1 MTMSKFMS
9 KILENKK
16 VQIFLSIIKWL
27 ARICYW
33 VINGITL
40 FLITVFMIFYVMI
53 DPFGH
58 PVSYMQFL
66 TKEELAVIYK
76 YDEIWGCTLIM
87 LILYLLGI
95 LCGLF
100 SKFFRTVETAGMLC
114 CCWMIFNVIYHLQ
127 ADDIA
132 ASNQQPVEVSSE
144 AAYE

>member
-1 MTMSKFMS
+1 MS

-16 VQIFLSIIKWL
+16 VQLAISFFKWL

-33 VINGITL
+33 VLNGIIL
-40 FLITVFMIFYVMI
+40 FLITVFMMFYVMI
-53 DPFGH
+53 DSFGY

-114 CCWMIFNVIYHLQ
+114 CCWMIFSQ
-127 ADDIA
+127 AYRHQVDDIA
-132 ASNQQPVEVSSE
+132 AVSVQDINSEVINE
-144 AAYE
+144 QNP

>member
-1 MTMSKFMS
+1 MS

-16 VQIFLSIIKWL
+16 VQLAILFFKWL

-53 DPFGH
+53 DSFGY

-87 LILYLLGI
+87 LILYLLGV

-100 SKFFRTVETAGMLC
+100 SKFFRTVETAGILC
-114 CCWMIFNVIYHLQ
+114 CSWMIFNVIYQLQ
-127 ADDIA
+127 VDDIA
-132 ASNQQPVEVSSE
+132 ASNQQSVEVSSE
-144 AAYE
+144 AVEE

>member
-1 MTMSKFMS
+1 MS

-16 VQIFLSIIKWL
+16 VQLAILFFKWL

-53 DPFGH
+53 DSFGY

-87 LILYLLGI
+87 LILYLLGV

-100 SKFFRTVETAGMLC
+100 SRFFRAVETFFILC
-114 CCWMIFNVIYHLQ
+114 CCLMIFSQ
-127 ADDIA
+127 AYSHQVDDIA
-132 ASNQQPVEVSSE
+132 AVLVQDINSEVINE
-144 AAYE
+144 QNP

>member
-1 MTMSKFMS
+1 MS

-16 VQIFLSIIKWL
+16 VQLVISFFKWL

-53 DPFGH
+53 DSFGY

-87 LILYLLGI
+87 LILYLLGV

-100 SKFFRTVETAGMLC
+100 SKFFRTVETAGILC
-114 CCWMIFNVIYHLQ
+114 CSWMIFNVIYQLQ
-127 ADDIA
+127 VDDIA
-132 ASNQQPVEVSSE
+132 ASNQQSVEVSSE
-144 AAYE
+144 AVEE

>member
-1 MTMSKFMS
+1 MQLA
-9 KILENKK
+9 IL
-16 VQIFLSIIKWL
+16 FFKWL

-53 DPFGH
+53 DSFGY

-87 LILYLLGI
+87 LILYLLGV

-100 SKFFRTVETAGMLC
+100 SKFFRTVETAGILC
-114 CCWMIFNVIYHLQ
+114 CSWMIFNVIYQLQ
-127 ADDIA
+127 VDDIA
-132 ASNQQPVEVSSE
+132 ASNQQSVEVSSE
-144 AAYE
+144 AVEE

>member
-1 MTMSKFMS
+1 MS

-16 VQIFLSIIKWL
+16 VQLAILFFKWL

-33 VINGITL
+33 VIKGITL

-53 DPFGH
+53 DSFGY

-76 YDEIWGCTLIM
+76 YDEIGGCTLIM
-87 LILYLLGI
+87 LILYLLGV

-100 SKFFRTVETAGMLC
+100 SKFFRTVETAGILC
-114 CCWMIFNVIYHLQ
+114 CSWMIFNVIYQLQ
-127 ADDIA
+127 VDDIA
-132 ASNQQPVEVSSE
+132 ASNQQSVEVSSE
-144 AAYE
+144 AVEE

>member
-1 MTMSKFMS
+1 MS

-16 VQIFLSIIKWL
+16 VQLAILFFKWL

-33 VINGITL
+33 VIKGITL

-53 DPFGH
+53 DSFGY

-76 YDEIWGCTLIM
+76 YDEIGGCTLIM
-87 LILYLLGI
+87 LILYLLGV

-100 SKFFRTVETAGMLC
+100 SKFFRTVATAGILC
-114 CCWMIFNVIYHLQ
+114 CSWMIFNVIYQLQ
-127 ADDIA
+127 VDDIA
-132 ASNQQPVEVSSE
+132 ASNQQSVEVSSE
-144 AAYE
+144 AVEE

>member
-1 MTMSKFMS
+1 MS

-16 VQIFLSIIKWL
+16 VQLAILFFKWL

-33 VINGITL
+33 VIKGITL

-53 DPFGH
+53 DSFGY

-87 LILYLLGI
+87 LILYLLGV

-100 SKFFRTVETAGMLC
+100 SKFFRTVETAGILC
-114 CCWMIFNVIYHLQ
+114 CSWMIFNVIYQLQ
-127 ADDIA
+127 VDDIA
-132 ASNQQPVEVSSE
+132 ASNQQSMEVSSE
-144 AAYE
+144 AVEE

>member
-1 MTMSKFMS
+1 MS

-16 VQIFLSIIKWL
+16 VQLVISFFKWL

-40 FLITVFMIFYVMI
+40 FLITVFMIFYVII
-53 DPFGH
+53 DSFGY

-66 TKEELAVIYK
+66 TKEDLAVIYK
-76 YDEIWGCTLIM
+76 YDEIWYCTIIM

-100 SKFFRTVETAGMLC
+100 SKFFRTVETAGILC
-114 CCWMIFNVIYHLQ
+114 CCWMIFSQ
-127 ADDIA
+127 AYSHQVGDIA
-132 ASNQQPVEVSSE
+132 AVSVQDINSEVINE
-144 AAYE
+144 

>member
-1 MTMSKFMS
+1 MS

-16 VQIFLSIIKWL
+16 VQLAILFFKWL

-53 DPFGH
+53 DSFGYS
-58 PVSYMQFL
+58 VSYMQFL

-87 LILYLLGI
+87 LILYLLGV

-100 SKFFRTVETAGMLC
+100 SKFFRTVETAGILC
-114 CCWMIFNVIYHLQ
+114 CSWMIFNVIYQLQ
-127 ADDIA
+127 VDDIA
-132 ASNQQPVEVSSE
+132 ASNQQSVEVSSE
-144 AAYE
+144 AVEE

>member
-1 MTMSKFMS
+1 MS

-16 VQIFLSIIKWL
+16 VQLVISFFKWL

-33 VINGITL
+33 VIKGITL
-40 FLITVFMIFYVMI
+40 FLITVFMIFYVII
-53 DPFGH
+53 DSFGY

-76 YDEIWGCTLIM
+76 YDEIWYYTIIM

-100 SKFFRTVETAGMLC
+100 SKFFRTVETAGILC
-114 CCWMIFNVIYHLQ
+114 CCWMIFNVIYQLQ
-127 ADDIA
+127 VDDIA
-132 ASNQQPVEVSSE
+132 ASNPQSVEVSSE
-144 AAYE
+144 AVDE

>member
-1 MTMSKFMS
+1 MS
-9 KILENKK
+9 KIIENKK
-16 VQIFLSIIKWL
+16 VQLAILFFKWL

-53 DPFGH
+53 DSFGY

-87 LILYLLGI
+87 LILYLLGV

-100 SKFFRTVETAGMLC
+100 SKFFRTVETAGILC
-114 CCWMIFNVIYHLQ
+114 CSWMIFNVIYQLQ
-127 ADDIA
+127 VDDIA
-132 ASNQQPVEVSSE
+132 ASNQQSVEVSSE
-144 AAYE
+144 AVEE

>member
-1 MTMSKFMS
+1 MS

-33 VINGITL
+33 VINGITV
-40 FLITVFMIFYVMI
+40 FLITVFIIFYVI
-53 DPFGH
+53 FDSPSY
-58 PVSYMQFL
+58 PVSYTQFL
-66 TKEELAVIYK
+66 TKEELAAIYK
-76 YDEIWGCTLIM
+76 YDEILSCLVIII
-87 LILYLLGI
+87 LLYLLGM

-100 SKFFRTVETAGMLC
+100 SRFFRTIETAGILY
-114 CCWMIFNVIYHLQ
+114 CCWMIFNMIYQLQ

-144 AAYE
+144 VVDEQNP

>member
-1 MTMSKFMS
+1 MS
-9 KILENKK
+9 KIFENKK
-16 VQIFLSIIKWL
+16 VQLAILFFKWL

-33 VINGITL
+33 VIKGITL

-53 DPFGH
+53 DSFGY

-87 LILYLLGI
+87 LILYLLGV

-100 SKFFRTVETAGMLC
+100 SKFFRTVETAGILC
-114 CCWMIFNVIYHLQ
+114 CSWMIFNVIYQLQ
-127 ADDIA
+127 VDDIA
-132 ASNQQPVEVSSE
+132 ASNQQSVEVSSE
-144 AAYE
+144 AVEE

>member
-1 MTMSKFMS
+1 MS

-16 VQIFLSIIKWL
+16 VQLAILFFKWL

-40 FLITVFMIFYVMI
+40 FLITIFMIFYVMI
-53 DPFGH
+53 DSFGY

-87 LILYLLGI
+87 LILYLLGV

-100 SKFFRTVETAGMLC
+100 SKFFRTVETAGILC
-114 CCWMIFNVIYHLQ
+114 CSWMIFNVIYQLQ
-127 ADDIA
+127 VDDIA
-132 ASNQQPVEVSSE
+132 ASNQQSVEVSSE
-144 AAYE
+144 AVEE

>member
-1 MTMSKFMS
+1 MS

-16 VQIFLSIIKWL
+16 VQLVISFFKWL

-40 FLITVFMIFYVMI
+40 FLITVFMTFYVII
-53 DPFGH
+53 DSFGY

-66 TKEELAVIYK
+66 TKEELAVIHK
-76 YDEIWGCTLIM
+76 YDEIWYCTIIM

-100 SKFFRTVETAGMLC
+100 SKFFRTVETAGILC
-114 CCWMIFNVIYHLQ
+114 CCWMIFNVIYQLQ
-127 ADDIA
+127 VDDITA
-132 ASNQQPVEVSSE
+132 ISVQDINSEVINE
-144 AAYE
+144 QNP

>member
-1 MTMSKFMS
+1 MS
-9 KILENKK
+9 KIFENKK
-16 VQIFLSIIKWL
+16 VQLAILFFKWL

-40 FLITVFMIFYVMI
+40 FLITVFMIFYVII
-53 DPFGH
+53 DSFGY

-76 YDEIWGCTLIM
+76 YDEIWYCTIIM

-100 SKFFRTVETAGMLC
+100 SKFFRTVETAGILC
-114 CCWMIFNVIYHLQ
+114 CCWMIFSQ
-127 ADDIA
+127 AYSHQVDDIA
-132 ASNQQPVEVSSE
+132 EVSVQDINSE
-144 AAYE
+144 VINEQNP

>member
-1 MTMSKFMS
+1 MS

-16 VQIFLSIIKWL
+16 VQLVISFFKWL

-40 FLITVFMIFYVMI
+40 FLITVFMIFYVII
-53 DPFGH
+53 DSFGY

-76 YDEIWGCTLIM
+76 YDEIWYCTIIM

-100 SKFFRTVETAGMLC
+100 SKFFRTVETAGILC
-114 CCWMIFNVIYHLQ
+114 CCWMIFNVIYQLQ
-127 ADDIA
+127 VDDVTAI
-132 ASNQQPVEVSSE
+132 SVQDINSEVINE
-144 AAYE
+144 QNP

>member
-1 MTMSKFMS
+1 MA
-9 KILENKK
+9 IL
-16 VQIFLSIIKWL
+16 FFKWL

-33 VINGITL
+33 VIKGITL

-53 DPFGH
+53 DSFGY

-87 LILYLLGI
+87 LILYLLGV

-100 SKFFRTVETAGMLC
+100 SKFFRTVETAGILC
-114 CCWMIFNVIYHLQ
+114 CSWMIFNVIYQLQ
-127 ADDIA
+127 VDDIA
-132 ASNQQPVEVSSE
+132 ASNQQSVEVSSE
-144 AAYE
+144 AVEE

>member
-1 MTMSKFMS
+1 MS

-16 VQIFLSIIKWL
+16 VQLAILFFKWL

-33 VINGITL
+33 VIKGITL

-53 DPFGH
+53 DSFGY

-87 LILYLLGI
+87 LILYLLGV

-100 SKFFRTVETAGMLC
+100 SKFFRTVETAGILC
-114 CCWMIFNVIYHLQ
+114 CSWMIFNVIYQLQ
-127 ADDIA
+127 VDDIA
-132 ASNQQPVEVSSE
+132 EVSVQDINSE
-144 AAYE
+144 VINEQNP

>member
-1 MTMSKFMS
+1 MS

-16 VQIFLSIIKWL
+16 VQLAILFFKWL

-33 VINGITL
+33 VIKGITL

-53 DPFGH
+53 DSFGY

-87 LILYLLGI
+87 LILYLLGV

-100 SKFFRTVETAGMLC
+100 SKFFRTVETAGILC
-114 CCWMIFNVIYHLQ
+114 CSWMIFNVIYQLQ
-127 ADDIA
+127 VDDIA
-132 ASNQQPVEVSSE
+132 ASNQQSVEVSSE
-144 AAYE
+144 AVEE

>member
-1 MTMSKFMS
+1 MS
-9 KILENKK
+9 KIFENKK
-16 VQIFLSIIKWL
+16 VQLAISFFKRL

-40 FLITVFMIFYVMI
+40 FLITVFMIFYVII
-53 DPFGH
+53 DSFGY

-76 YDEIWGCTLIM
+76 YDEIWYCTIIM

-100 SKFFRTVETAGMLC
+100 SKFFRTVETAGILC
-114 CCWMIFNVIYHLQ
+114 CCWMIFNVIYQLQ
-127 ADDIA
+127 VDDIA
-132 ASNQQPVEVSSE
+132 ASNQQSVEVSSE
-144 AAYE
+144 AVDE